1 MIFPDDSNMLL
12 DETFWVAVSITL
24 ILLVIFKYSK
34 SPFKNSLTNRA
45 TNISNQIEKAQS
57 LLAEAE
63 KLLEEQK
70 KLHKKYTSEANHI
83 LNSIDE
89 KIVALK
95 HKAEKDFEEKIKH
108 RTSAIKE
115 RIINQQN
122 KLLNILRIHAVQ
134 VAIKATAIIL
144 QRQENHKINDQILS
158 DSLNNL
164 SAK

>member
-1 MIFPDDSNMLL
+1 MIFPDDSKMLL

-24 ILLVIFKYSK
+24 ILMLIFKYAR

-70 KLHKKYTSEANHI
+70 KLHKKYTSEATHI

-89 KIVALK
+89 KVIALK
-95 HKAEKDFEEKIKH
+95 HKAEKDFDEKIKH
-108 RTSAIKE
+108 RTAAIQE

-122 KLLNILRIHAVQ
+122 KLLNKLRMQALQ

-144 QRQENHKINDQILS
+144 QRQENHKINDQILTE
-158 DSLNNL
+158 SLSNL
-164 SAK
+164 F